1 MSKMKMQLP
10 IPNQLIYWHSLNK
23 RAALTQKQKKYYENI
38 KKGFAGEKIWYSWLN
53 ELSQEVIILHDLTF
67 IHNTSAIQIDFL
79 CIFEKSMIAF
89 EVKNY
94 KGEVHVEGDRWK
106 SGAGNEINNPLL
118 QYLRSK
124 SLLSPFLKNLKV
136 NLPLEYYIVFVNPE
150 FFPYQLPYSKHVI
163 LPQQLKRFWSHLNQ
177 MSSVLG
183 GKHEEIKKL
192 ILKQKE
198 QYQSQTVPCEW
209 TDLKKGVSCPICDG
223 LMIKRKRTVCCGQC
237 DKSLSLDKAILYN
250 IKELELVFPKIKIST
265 NLVYEWCGCEIDKRV
280 VYRVLKNNFKHLGN
294 NKNRYYVR
302 EE

>member
-1 MSKMKMQLP
+1 MKMQLP

-163 LPQQLKRFWSHLNQ
+163 LPQQLKRFWNNLNQ
-177 MSSVLG
+177 MSSVLTHR
-183 GKHEEIKKL
+183 HEEIKNR
-192 ILKQKE
+192 II
-198 QYQSQTVPCEW
+198 SQEEKYASRTVICEL
-209 TDLKKGVSCPICDG
+209 TDLKKGISCPDCEG
-223 LMIKRKRTVCCGQC
+223 FMMKKKRNVYCEQC
-237 DKSLSLDKAILYN
+237 DKPLTFDNAILSN
-250 IKELELVFPKIKIST
+250 IKELEMVFPEKKLST
-265 NLVYEWCGCEIDKRV
+265 SLVYEWCGREISYDV
-280 VYRVLKNNFKHLGN
+280 VYRVLKANFKQLGR

-302 EE
+302 NI